1 MYKKGGLAHFET
13 GGSTDDADENQ
24 APVYTKPVKSASK
37 SGLQF
42 PTPTGDIPLSK
53 GVLDAMERMYQERQA
68 DYGGFME
75 GMKDA
80 YAWWSGDIE
89 GPQKALSRRAQERE
103 QQSSNL
109 FNLRTQ
115 IAQGKAAQERENQ
128 ARDTF
133 LGIVGSGGGAG
144 GVGTGG
150 AGGGFTYGGV
160 PISQGDASRLMQ
172 IGQTKGFTTALN
184 ELSSLVGDIEKGA
197 RGFANQPGA
206 YDTTKATVIIRDEK
220 GKQLGT
226 EQVSPLVIRRLQE
239 AGISEPTFAQLDQ
252 ARMNALPRA
261 SQRPM
266 PAPPSDAAPKPIQGA
281 APAPQAPKAVATPP
295 APSMAPPAPSMAP
308 PAPSMAPPAPAPAQ
322 GMAKPPMPA
331 PAPVPA
337 QMAPTTPPAPAPAPA
352 PARAPAAPMQA
363 MARPRKTTGDI
374 ARENEIKQKQAVG
387 TVEQEVKMDAARTE
401 KIIERG
407 QAADAR
413 IQQATGMINLLKN
426 NERAFGLG
434 AVPGITGATI
444 AITEKGITLPI
455 VGTARAE
462 GFSDALASLQSSPRE
477 QEARKKFDA
486 LASNIAAEYR
496 KDLYSGTGPISDSE
510 SKAAQVA
517 TGLEGTKQ
525 TMLGNLM
532 FARLHQE
539 RAIVQKKRYEALLN
553 WRDRNPTTPL
563 REFEKTEDYK
573 RPAREMDANIREAFP
588 NIFGSGTGEKPS
600 LSSFRRK

>member
-53 GVLDAMERMYQERQA
+53 GVLDSMERMYQERQA

-133 LGIVGSGGGAG
+133 LSIVGSGGGAA
-144 GVGTGG
+144 GVGSGAGG
-150 AGGGFTYGGV
+150 GGGFTYGGV

-184 ELSSLVGDIEKGA
+184 ELSSLVGDIEKGS

-206 YDTTKATVIIRDEK
+206 YDTTKATVIIRDER

-252 ARMNALPRA
+252 ARMNALPRS

-281 APAPQAPKAVATPP
+281 APAPQAPSAA
-295 APSMAPPAPSMAP
+295 AAP
-308 PAPSMAPPAPAPAQ
+308 PAPSMAPPAPAPTQ
-322 GMAKPPMPA
+322 GMAKPPMPAPAKPA

-352 PARAPAAPMQA
+352 PARAPVAPMQA
-363 MARPRKTTGDI
+363 MAGPRKTTGDI
-374 ARENEIKQKQAVG
+374 ARETEIGQKRSLG
-387 TVEQEVKMDAARTE
+387 TVEQDVKMEGARAE
-401 KIIERG
+401 KIIDRG

-413 IQQATGMINLLKN
+413 IQQTTGMINLLKN
-426 NERAFGLG
+426 NEKAFGLG

-525 TMLGNLM
+525 SMLGNLM

-539 RAIVQKKRYEALLN
+539 RAMVQKKRYEAYTD
-553 WRDRNPTTPL
+553 WKTRNPTGSL
-563 REFEKTEDYK
+563 LQFERTEEYK

>member
-1 MYKKGGLAHFET
+1 MYKKGGLTHFET

-53 GVLDAMERMYQERQA
+53 GVLDSMERMYQERQA

-133 LGIVGSGGGAG
+133 LSIVGSGGGAA
-144 GVGTGG
+144 GVGSGAGG
-150 AGGGFTYGGV
+150 GGGFTYGGV

-184 ELSSLVGDIEKGA
+184 ELSSLVGDIEKGS

-206 YDTTKATVIIRDEK
+206 YDTTKATVIIRDER

-252 ARMNALPRA
+252 ARMNALPKT

-281 APAPQAPKAVATPP
+281 APAPQAPSAA
-295 APSMAPPAPSMAP
+295 AAPPAPSM
-308 PAPSMAPPAPAPAQ
+308 SPPAPAPVQ

-352 PARAPAAPMQA
+352 PARAPVAPMQA
-363 MARPRKTTGDI
+363 MAGPRKTTGDI
-374 ARENEIKQKQAVG
+374 ARETEIGQKRSLG
-387 TVEQEVKMDAARTE
+387 TVEQDVKMEGARAE
-401 KIIERG
+401 KIIDRG

-413 IQQATGMINLLKN
+413 IQQTTGMINLLKN

-525 TMLGNLM
+525 SMLGNLM

-539 RAIVQKKRYEALLN
+539 RAMMQKKRYEALLD
-553 WRDRNPTTPL
+553 WRERNPTTPL
-563 REFEKTEDYK
+563 RIFEQSEAYK

>member
-133 LGIVGSGGGAG
+133 LGIIGSGGGAG

-252 ARMNALPRA
+252 ARMNALPRT

-281 APAPQAPKAVATPP
+281 APAPKAPGAAT
-295 APSMAPPAPSMAP
+295 AP

-352 PARAPAAPMQA
+352 PARAPVAPMQA
-363 MARPRKTTGDI
+363 MAGPRKTTGDI
-374 ARENEIKQKQAVG
+374 ARETEIGQKRSLG
-387 TVEQEVKMDAARTE
+387 TVEQDVKMEGARAE
-401 KIIERG
+401 KIIDRG

-413 IQQATGMINLLKN
+413 IQQTTGMINLLKN

-525 TMLGNLM
+525 SMLGNLM

-539 RAIVQKKRYEALLN
+539 RAMVQKKRYEAYTD
-553 WRDRNPTTPL
+553 WKTRNPTGSL
-563 REFEKTEDYK
+563 LQFERTEAYK
-573 RPAREMDANIREAFP
+573 KPAREMDANIREAFP